1 MESRWTWGSARRL
14 LKSLVF
20 CAVLV
25 LMLSALNFVMERAW
39 GTGDG
44 WADVAETRG
53 QVDVFAIG
61 SSLTYCTISPMEMWR
76 TRGITALDLT
86 GESQRMPLTR
96 AYLEQAI
103 SDNNPKV
110 VLVDVGIL
118 GKQAGLL
125 PAAAH
130 DNLDPM
136 PWGLPRARAI
146 LATMSPAHWEELF
159 FPLSLYHSRWTELTR
174 DDFMPDKYTQY
185 AYSRGGTYWNEVV
198 PVEPNLPPDNVDETA
213 YEQDLVNVR
222 AMARA
227 CEAKGI
233 KMVLVES
240 PTGQPFRVAGQPME
254 DRLRSD
260 LSPEFPSLSYLN
272 LSTVTA
278 IGIDPKK
285 DFLESNGHH
294 LNFMG
299 DMKTS
304 RWLAGYLAKEF
315 GLADHRHDAF
325 AARWDAALRRY
336 DEVFQSW

>member
-1 MESRWTWGSARRL
+1 MESKWTWGSVRRL
-14 LKSLVF
+14 VKSIIF

-25 LMLSALNFVMERAW
+25 LMLGALNFVMERSW

-44 WADVAETRG
+44 WADMAQTHG

-61 SSLTYCTISPMEMWR
+61 SSLTYCSISPMEMWR

-103 SDNNPKV
+103 SDNHPKV

-125 PAAAH
+125 PASAH

-136 PWGLPRARAI
+136 PWGLPRANAI
-146 LATMSPAHWEELF
+146 LTTMRPAYWEELF
-159 FPLSLYHSRWTELTR
+159 FPLSLYHSRWSELTR
-174 DDFMPDKYTQY
+174 DDFMPDKYSQY
-185 AYSRGGTYWNEVV
+185 SYARGATYWAKVV
-198 PVEPNLPPDNVDETA
+198 PVESGLPPDVLDQTA

-227 CEAKGI
+227 CDAKGV

-240 PTGQPFRVAGQPME
+240 PTGQPIQVAGQPLE

-260 LSPEFPSLSYLN
+260 LSGEFPSLTYLN
-272 LSTVTA
+272 LNRMTA

-294 LNFMG
+294 LNFRG
-299 DMKTS
+299 DVKTS
-304 RWLAGYLAKEF
+304 RWLAGYLASTF

-325 AARWDAALRRY
+325 AAQWDAALQKY
-336 DEVFQSW
+336 DEVFVNW